1 MITSKRLLEQLH
13 KERLECISVSV
24 SARRWCAMQ
33 IKLND
38 NALHLAKAEMLYWKK
53 RALAAEEKLQQ
64 RILETW
70 DYHII
75 NR

>member
-13 KERLECISVSV
+13 TEQLKCATVIHAARHWLHSQLE
-24 SARRWCAMQ
+24 
-33 IKLND
+33 LNN
-38 NALHLAKAEMLYWKK
+38 NALRLTKAETIYWKK

>member
-24 SARRWCAMQ
+24 SARLWCAMQ
-33 IKLND
+33 VQLD
-38 NALHLAKAEMLYWKK
+38 NIALEASKAETRYWKK

-70 DYHII
+70 DYRII
-75 NR
+75 NL

>member
-33 IKLND
+33 VKLNRD
-38 NALHLAKAEMLYWKK
+38 ALEATKVETNYWKK